1 MKYGLLRQQS
11 PDYDGPYWS
20 ILTALYKGGRAAQAV
35 AAQVIPKLP
44 GESDAKYEARLR
56 SAAYM
61 PYLGQ
66 IIDYFV
72 SGLFGQDLSV
82 SQPADAQNKA
92 TPGQAPDST
101 DPYVAFAANADLKG
115 TTFTMLMRR
124 VMCSA
129 LLRKRA
135 IIAVDFPAAP
145 PRQTPRYSA
154 ADERALG
161 LARPYADELALER
174 VIDWEYGEEIVVDS
188 KVVGHTFELV
198 VIYRCVQRRASLAA
212 TRGTKTHQWKV
223 WQRDPATGV
232 VSWAL
237 YELVATTEKPPQDD
251 DDVPQTDG
259 GVTTFAQIPL
269 IELEL
274 PDGLWAGGK
283 LETLVTE
290 HWARRTALVTGENQS
305 LMAIA
310 VLEAPD
316 DIPAAGGGLPSP
328 DTDVAKGNSPIN
340 EARRKGY
347 VVQPKGAKLYFAEPS
362 GAAFSVVDGQLKDL
376 KDECFRVAHQMSL
389 SADNSSSTMRR
400 SGESKKADRSDMIVV
415 LQELAKYA
423 RDLAERVF
431 ACISAARN
439 EDVKWQARGLDKFDT
454 IDREVLVAEAVAMD
468 QIQIPSTT
476 FHKIHKTQ
484 VAEKLLENVS
494 ETEMETIRKEI
505 EAGAKADEALRTAKA
520 KAALDA
526 VTNPPPPAAAPVPGQ
541 VPAQPP
547 KAPPAQTP
555 PAKPPSA
562 NAQP

>member
-1 MKYGLLRQQS
+1 MKYGLLRQKS
-11 PDYDGPYWS
+11 PDYAGEYWAL
-20 ILTALYKGGRAAQAV
+20 LTALYKGGRAAQDV

-44 GESDAKYEARLR
+44 GERDDKYAARIR

-82 SQPADAQNKA
+82 SQPADAQSKA

-129 LLRKRA
+129 LLKKRA
-135 IIAVDFPAAP
+135 IIAVDFPSAG

-154 ADERALG
+154 ADENALG
-161 LARPYADELALER
+161 LARPYADELALEK
-174 VIDWEYGEEIVVDS
+174 VIDWEYGDAIVVNS
-188 KVVGHTFELV
+188 QVVGHTFDWV
-198 VIYRCVQRRASLAA
+198 VIYRCLQRRADPSQL
-212 TRGTKTHQWKV
+212 RGAKTHQWKV
-223 WQRDPATGV
+223 WQRDPKTGV

-237 YELVATTEKPPQDD
+237 FERVITNQEPRDD
-251 DDVPQTDG
+251 DDIPQVDG
-259 GVTTFAQIPL
+259 GVTTFVQIPL

-283 LETLVTE
+283 LEPLVTE

-305 LMAIA
+305 LIAIA
-310 VLEAPD
+310 VLEVPD
-316 DIPAAGGGLPSP
+316 EIPAAGGGIPSS
-328 DTDVAKGNSPIN
+328 DTDAAKGLSPVD

-347 VVQPKGAKLYFAEPS
+347 VVQPKDAKLYYAEPS
-362 GAAFSVVDGQLKDL
+362 GAAYQVVDGQLKDL

-423 RDLAERVF
+423 RDLAERVY
-431 ACISAARN
+431 ACISAARKEN
-439 EDVKWQARGLDKFDT
+439 VKWQARGLDKFDT

-526 VTNPPPPAAAPVPGQ
+526 VTNPTPPAAAPVPGQ